1 MNPRNA
7 RRALAALVVAGTV
20 TTGAVA
26 QENKPDSLT
35 IFTSLAGSSWYGIG
49 AGMGEIFASE
59 GVPSNPELG
68 AGFSNVANVASGE
81 GELGLTMVPA
91 ISVANKGEAPFGASI
106 GNVYVIAGLSESLM
120 HLAVSAEAGIDAI
133 ADLKG
138 HSFITQPVGSITA
151 VVFEKV
157 AAASG
162 LNLADVDLSRG
173 SIDVQ
178 TGGMQDRRSDGMV
191 SVATFPAAFISELA
205 SAVPV
210 KLLSVSDAA
219 FAALK
224 TDFPGVGRA
233 VIPANTYEGQTADVP
248 TVSAKMVVIA
258 SDVMTEDE
266 AYWVTKTLVENIDR
280 VKKLHGSYAKLTP
293 EAMATVPGV
302 PLHPGA
308 ERYYREIGVLK

>member
-1 MNPRNA
+1 MQSRLT
-7 RRALAALVVAGTV
+7 RRALAVLILACTVA
-20 TTGAVA
+20 TGAAA
-26 QENKPDSLT
+26 QDMKPDNLT

-49 AGMGEIFASE
+49 AGMGEIFASN

-91 ISVANKGEAPFGASI
+91 VSVANKGEAPFSAPI
-106 GNVYVIAGLSESLM
+106 ENVYVIAGLSESLM
-120 HLAVSAEAGIDAI
+120 HLVVGADDGIDRI
-133 ADLKG
+133 PDLKG
-138 HSFITQPVGSITA
+138 HPFITQPVGSITA

-162 LNLADVDLSRG
+162 LNLEDVKLSRG

-178 TGGMQDRRSDGMV
+178 TGGLQDRRSDGMV
-191 SVATFPAAFISELA
+191 SVATFPAAFIGELA
-205 SAVPV
+205 SAVPI
-210 KLLSVSDAA
+210 KLLGVPDEA
-219 FAALK
+219 FTALQD
-224 TDFPGVGRA
+224 DFPGVGKA
-233 VIPANTYEGQTADVP
+233 VIPANTYEGQTEDIP

-258 SDVMTEDE
+258 SDAMTDDE
-266 AYWVTKTLVENIDR
+266 AYWVTRTLVENIDR
-280 VKKLHGSYAKLTP
+280 VRKLHGSYANLTP

-308 ERYYREIGVLK
+308 ERYYREAGILK